1 MNKVIRLSESDLISI
16 INKVISEQMDSRMPG
31 QIETF
36 GFKQGKPE
44 TLRPALE
51 KQKEY
56 FKSIDPHV
64 ALPILG
70 IAVAFVPLI
79 GPFLSAGVGLADAA
93 LYEKEGDT
101 KTAGMV
107 AMFSLLPG
115 VGSLIPKIPGI
126 KQLGAKG
133 MAALAPKL
141 TKGGSQLTKIESEVV
156 QGISDNLPLVQ
167 QELNTYVKKVATEG
181 AKKVANPTTGQV
193 LTNLAKQG
201 VVGVTRAV
209 APFVAAG
216 AAYSKG
222 YDTVQSNTPRIK
234 AEKEGLEWEF
244 VRTTFG
250 SSGSQQDNV
259 LLTKAWD
266 KGWRPGI
273 IVPKEFR
280 TQKYQNEL
288 DQEEKNLEQLNGLLA
303 QARGSQQQK

>member
-1 MNKVIRLSESDLISI
+1 MKKVIRLSESDLILI

-70 IAVAFVPLI
+70 IAVAFVPII

-93 LYEKEGDT
+93 LYEKDGDT

-115 VGSLIPKIPGI
+115 VGSLISKIPGI

-193 LTNLAKQG
+193 LANLAKQG
-201 VVGVTRAV
+201 VVGVTKAV

-222 YDTVQSNTPRIK
+222 YDTVQSNTPRTK
-234 AEKEGLEWEF
+234 AEKEGLDWNF
-244 VRTTFG
+244 IKTAFG
-250 SSGSQQDNV
+250 SSGNEQDNIM
-259 LLTKAWD
+259 LNKAWD
-266 KGWRPGI
+266 KGWRPGTL
-273 IVPKEFR
+273 VPEEFR
-280 TQKYQNEL
+280 TKQYQTEL
-288 DQEEKNLEQLNGLLA
+288 DKESESINQLGQLVA
-303 QARGSQQQK
+303 SVK